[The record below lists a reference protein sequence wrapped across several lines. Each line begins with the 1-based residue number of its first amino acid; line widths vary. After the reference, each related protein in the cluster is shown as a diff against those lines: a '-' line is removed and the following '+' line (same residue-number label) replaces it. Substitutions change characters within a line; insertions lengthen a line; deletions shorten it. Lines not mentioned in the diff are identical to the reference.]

1 MDKKFLDIVS
11 QILNVD
17 PKRLKEED
25 TTETLPEWDSLN
37 HWAVI
42 SALEDEYGIEFT
54 MDEATEFKNLGHIYT
69 ILMQKVANLS

>member
-1 MDKKFLDIVS
+1 MDKKFLDLVS
-11 QILNVD
+11 QILHVD
-17 PKRLKEED
+17 PAKLTED
-25 TTETLPEWDSLN
+25 ATTETLPEWDSLN

-69 ILMQKVANLS
+69 ILMQKAAHTT

>member
-1 MDKKFLDIVS
+1 MDNKFLGIVS
-11 QILNVD
+11 QVLNVD
-17 PKRLKEED
+17 PERLKEDD

-69 ILMQKVANLS
+69 ILMQKVTNAS